1 MYSFIICLLLLI
13 GSYFIYG
20 KILERV
26 VGVDESRPTPVQ
38 RLEDGVDYTP
48 MSRIK
53 NFLVHFLNIAGLG
66 PIFGVI
72 QGAVFGPSAFLWITF
87 GTIFIGAVHDFFSG
101 FLSLRNDGYTMP
113 NIISKYLGKKVQ
125 KFIAFITILTGIL
138 VASVFSTGS
147 ATLLNSITSVP
158 VLVWTIIIFIY
169 FLIATLFPL
178 DKIIGR
184 VYPIFGLLFLIMVI
198 LITGTLILS
207 PNYTIPEFTT
217 PGLYLTD
224 KPLFPFLFITIACG
238 AISGFHASQSP
249 IVARSMKNE
258 NDARPVF
265 FGAMVLEGIT
275 ALCWA
280 ANENDARPVFF
291 GAMVLEGITALCWAA
306 VTLAFFHSQP
316 QLAAS
321 FAGTPSIGVYEMS
334 SKLLNPLGVALIIFG
349 VVICPITS
357 GDTALRSARITIS
370 DEWHIDQKKLISRL
384 KIAFPLFLISFA
396 LTFVDFSLIW
406 RYFAWLQLIVAVA
419 VLLSGTVYL
428 IQKKKHYIITL
439 IPSIICI
446 LISFGYILQAPE
458 GLRLPA
464 MIANII
470 SVILTII
477 ITAIFLKKYKFNN
490 DKTADETS

>member
-280 ANENDARPVFF
+280 A
-291 GAMVLEGITALCWAA
+291 

-370 DEWHIDQKKLISRL
+370 DEWHINQKKLISRL

-406 RYFAWLQLIVAVA
+406 RYFAWLQLIVAIS

-428 IQKKKHYIITL
+428 IQKKKHYMITL

>member
-1 MYSFIICLLLLI
+1 MYSFILCLLLLI

-48 MSRIK
+48 LSRIK
-53 NFLVHFLNIAGLG
+53 NFLIHFLNIAGLG

-72 QGAVFGPSAFLWITF
+72 QGAIFGPAAFIWITF
-87 GTIFIGAVHDFFSG
+87 GTIFIGVVHDFLSG

-147 ATLLNSITSVP
+147 ATLLNSITSIP

-184 VYPIFGLLFLIMVI
+184 IYPIFGLLFLIMVI
-198 LITGTLILS
+198 LITGTLILN

-224 KPLFPFLFITIACG
+224 KPIFPFLFITIACG

-249 IVARSMKNE
+249 IVASSMK
-258 NDARPVF
+258 
-265 FGAMVLEGIT
+265 
-275 ALCWA
+275 
-280 ANENDARPVFF
+280 NENDARPVFF

-406 RYFAWLQLIVAVA
+406 RYFAWLQLIVAIS

-428 IQKKKHYIITL
+428 IQKKKHYMITL